1 VTAVA
6 VWLGTL
12 IAVAAPR
19 AATAQD
25 AWDYTP
31 YRIRVWLAV
40 RPSAEVGPVLRNE
53 IIQTLVTLAP
63 VYGGATWQLEAEEA
77 PETIRSSVEA
87 ALDELTVEQIA
98 AAREGALAP
107 DKVMLLSV
115 CEEASAFSIACR
127 ELDCR
132 TRTLGSTV
140 RTRSWQRARLARDAA
155 DAVADAFAPLVR
167 VESSRGRKA
176 SVRMRASGLVRF
188 DHCPS
193 LVKTGDVLRPV
204 IRRNDRRGEPKP
216 GGIEV
221 LEWTYLLV
229 REPQDYL
236 LDCDVYSASRNP
248 LVGRNSANL
257 ERMALRVRPRGPSTE
272 LQLVARGQSPQPLEG
287 YEIVA
292 KKPVAEEAADPNAS
306 VRLGLTDWRGMIAVE
321 RTDLPLRL
329 IYVKNGSHLIARLP
343 VVPGF
348 LPHQVMALP
357 SDDKRLEAEAFVK
370 GMESTVMDLVA
381 RREILSS
388 RIRRR
393 IQEGKFDQARQ
404 LLDEI
409 KGFQTKE
416 DLEMMLTS
424 RQQAGLSSADA
435 WQQQRIDQM
444 LSGTRILLN
453 KYLDPEQLVAL
464 QREVEAAAQTP
475 PAAATKPSAADATD
489 TPPPVTPPPGEQPPG
504 EQPPGEPPPAEQ

>member
-1 VTAVA
+1 
-6 VWLGTL
+6 
-12 IAVAAPR
+12 
-19 AATAQD
+19 
-25 AWDYTP
+25 
-31 YRIRVWLAV
+31 
-40 RPSAEVGPVLRNE
+40 
-53 IIQTLVTLAP
+53 
-63 VYGGATWQLEAEEA
+63 
-77 PETIRSSVEA
+77 
-87 ALDELTVEQIA
+87 
-98 AAREGALAP
+98 
-107 DKVMLLSV
+107 M
-115 CEEASAFSIACR
+115 
-127 ELDCR
+127 
-132 TRTLGSTV
+132 
-140 RTRSWQRARLARDAA
+140 
-155 DAVADAFAPLVR
+155 
-167 VESSRGRKA
+167 
-176 SVRMRASGLVRF
+176 
-188 DHCPS
+188 
-193 LVKTGDVLRPV
+193 
-204 IRRNDRRGEPKP
+204 
-216 GGIEV
+216 
-221 LEWTYLLV
+221 
-229 REPQDYL
+229 
-236 LDCDVYSASRNP
+236 
-248 LVGRNSANL
+248 
-257 ERMALRVRPRGPSTE
+257 
-272 LQLVARGQSPQPLEG
+272 
-287 YEIVA
+287 
-292 KKPVAEEAADPNAS
+292 AEEAADPNAS

-343 VVPGF
+343 MVPGF
-348 LPHQVMALP
+348 LPHEVMALP

-475 PAAATKPSAADATD
+475 PAAAAKPSAADATD
-489 TPPPVTPPPGEQPPG
+489 TPPPAAPPPSEQPPGEQPPG
-504 EQPPGEPPPAEQ
+504 EQPPAAQVEQRRRRIAARHGPSLWLSQLSQELRRKPSTMPASRETGIETASATGTVKSRE